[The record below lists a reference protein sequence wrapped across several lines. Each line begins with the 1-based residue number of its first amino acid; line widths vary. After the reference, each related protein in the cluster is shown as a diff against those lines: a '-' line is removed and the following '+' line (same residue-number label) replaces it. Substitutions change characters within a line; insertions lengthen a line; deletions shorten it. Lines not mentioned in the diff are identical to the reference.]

1 MNIAFTQIYN
11 ESATNFNLSSELL
24 GLCRKHLDALNKQIV
39 FFENKFKTDSFELVF
54 IISATRKSDEL
65 KVMGPTNLYK
75 SKETEFVLYLP
86 YPKEE
91 FVSYNEAVTYVLDY
105 IAQGIVFVLNKYE
118 TDSSGVEEALKRVLA
133 EAISKPDEYKTKTKF
148 YPGYTEKTVWC
159 NCI

>member
-11 ESATNFNLSSELL
+11 ESATSFNLSSELL
-24 GLCRKHLDALNKQIV
+24 GLCRNHLDALNKQIV

-75 SKETEFVLYLP
+75 SKETEFVLYIP

-91 FVSYNEAVTYVLDY
+91 FVSYIQAVTYVLDY

-118 TDSSGVEEALKRVLA
+118 TDSDGVVDAIRVALA
-133 EAISKPDEYKTKTKF
+133 QAISNPDEFKTKTRY

-159 NCI
+159 NYI